1 MAELTATQ
9 RPNIPARLLG
19 QFVDLLRSEAAQP
32 EFLPFQ
38 PMTALMPLESM
49 EKLSYGDPLFRMP
62 QQSNIPITVDRQY
75 LIDALGLASMAP
87 SASRATT
94 RLSNEAADRL
104 VRMITRNPEATAPE
118 VLEAAGQMLPMSRIT
133 TYHGSPYLFRQFDPA
148 RVGTGEGAQA
158 YGVGAG
164 YTAEAR
170 PVAESYRLL
179 TAGRERQVT
188 GDDAQDLASFAM
200 VQGGTKDGAI
210 KYLEKDVKEYKEKG
224 WPDES
229 YKQLYEDAIERLKT
243 TEMRP
248 EGYIYKGE
256 IPDEILPSF
265 LDWDKP
271 LSQQSEEVRNAL
283 KRRVVDVVPQDKF
296 DMGGNARLRDN
307 RDGKVDPTSSQP
319 WLMETTDASG
329 TKFFGLSQKD
339 VDRMFGAKDAKDL
352 TGEQIYARLT
362 QDQGSQQAASDYLNS
377 IGVRGIR
384 YLDQGSRGL
393 SGMGTSNFIPF
404 RPEDYRIQEINDIP
418 IEQYMEQGLL

>member
-1 MAELTATQ
+1 
-9 RPNIPARLLG
+9 
-19 QFVDLLRSEAAQP
+19 
-32 EFLPFQ
+32 
-38 PMTALMPLESM
+38 MTALIPTESLN
-49 EKLSYGDPLFRMP
+49 KLSYGDPLFRMP
-62 QQSNIPITVDRQY
+62 TQSNIPITADRDY
-75 LIDALGLASMAP
+75 LAEVLGMAP
-87 SASRATT
+87 MVPAASRGAT
-94 RLSNEAADRL
+94 RLTNEAADAL
-104 VRMITRNPEATAPE
+104 VRAITRNPEATAPG
-118 VLEAAGQMLPMSRIT
+118 VLEAAGQMLPIPRIT
-133 TYHGSPYLFRQFDPA
+133 AYHGSPYLFREFDPA

-170 PVAESYRLL
+170 PVAEYYGQQLSKNMARRDIDVDPQVRSAINLMETPGSGGIDNL
-179 TAGRERQVT
+179 ENMLQTAYDYKPETAKEVVEKVKKT
-188 GDDAQDLASFAM
+188 I
-200 VQGGTKDGAI
+200 GG
-210 KYLEKDVKEYKEKG
+210 YL
-224 WPDES
+224 
-229 YKQLYEDAIERLKT
+229 
-243 TEMRP
+243 
-248 EGYIYKGE
+248 YKGD

-319 WLMETTDASG
+319 WLLEATDASG
-329 TKFFGLSQKD
+329 TKFFGLTQKD

-362 QDQGSQQAASDYLNS
+362 QDQGSQQAASEYLNS

-384 YLDQGSRGL
+384 YLDQGSRSEGK
-393 SGMGTSNFIPF
+393 GTSNFIPF
-404 RPEDYRIQEINDIP
+404 QPEDYRIQEINDTP